1 MKNKT
6 IYLTRCAVLTALACV
21 LTIFPQI
28 HIVGNGYT
36 HFGDC
41 VIYATALVL
50 GSWPAAFVGAVG
62 HSLADLFSGYPFYC
76 LPTFI
81 IKGIL
86 GFTIGLI
93 LHKEQNVKRYILA
106 AVVSLVIVTGG
117 YFIAELPLFGI
128 TQAIFSLTT
137 SPIQWGMSMVASAV
151 IIPVLVKNKKRLN
164 F

>member
-6 IYLTRCAVLTALACV
+6 IYLARCAVLTALACV
-21 LTIFPQI
+21 LTIFPKVPFGQ
-28 HIVGNGYT
+28 GYV

-41 VIYATALVL
+41 VIYATALVM
-50 GSWPAAFVGAVG
+50 GSYSAAFVGAVG
-62 HSLADLFSGYPFYC
+62 HSLADLFSGYPVYC

-86 GFTIGLI
+86 GFTIGII

-106 AVVSLVIVTGG
+106 AVLSLVIVTAG
-117 YFIAELPLFGI
+117 YFIAELPLLGSA
-128 TQAIFSLTT
+128 QAILSLTS
-137 SPIQWGMSMVASAV
+137 SPIQWAMSMAASAV
-151 IIPVLVKNKKRLN
+151 IIPVLVKNRNRLN